1 MNDTVDDSRRD
12 ILLAGQGDQRAYSR
26 IVHEYRH
33 MVRATCAAACA
44 DHRDVEELAQDVFV
58 TAFGA
63 LESLRDPDR
72 FAGWL
77 KQIAL
82 NCCRG
87 HARAGRNAPDSVALS
102 AAAEAVGRP
111 PDAASETDA
120 IHRMVIATL
129 AGLPSSERQVVEA
142 RIRGDDHDAIAASLG
157 IAPQTSM
164 NRLTRA
170 RKRLKGLRRRLLE
183 SAILATLLD
192 RARAMPLGPQA
203 TPWLGSALMQAK
215 SVMFGTAAVA
225 AAIVTVGI
233 YIGASPGR
241 DEVRMEDA
249 ATAETRTPRP
259 FARPPVE
266 NASTASPRAITKT
279 ASVPAQ
285 GRPQAELTFE
295 AQLVQRWVD
304 YRDTPAFQTLNDRQ
318 NVLTMQAYELQLPD
332 DLRKQFHDYER
343 DPFSILGLDK
353 DTVHEST
360 PAEDIQELRAL
371 ADEKAQPLRDDM
383 RAYSAA
389 RKVNQQERERLYAQ
403 VLQGLDMTEEEH
415 RLAIRL
421 TPAPTPER
429 VVQDKRHWADV
440 MRAAGMARVVA
451 QVTIP

>member
-1 MNDTVDDSRRD
+1 MNDATRD
-12 ILLAGQGDQRAYSR
+12 ILLAGQGDQRAVSR

-33 MVRATCAAACA
+33 MVRATCAAACP
-44 DHRDVEELAQDVFV
+44 DRRDVEELVQDVFV

-63 LESLRDPDR
+63 LGDLRDPAR

-82 NCCRG
+82 NRCRA
-87 HARAGRNAPDSVALS
+87 HIRATRNAPKSVALS
-102 AAAEAVGRP
+102 TAPQAVARP
-111 PDAASETDA
+111 EDDASVTEA
-120 IHRMVIATL
+120 IHHLVMEAL

-170 RKRLKGLRRRLLE
+170 RKRLTGLRRRLLE

-192 RARAMPLGPQA
+192 RARAEPLGPQA
-203 TPWLGSALMQAK
+203 TPWLGSPLMQAK
-215 SVMFGTAAVA
+215 TVMFGATAVA

-233 YIGASPGR
+233 YMTISTGEDNGR
-241 DEVRMEDA
+241 AHNSTPAAKRAPRPVTRPPAEDA
-249 ATAETRTPRP
+249 PTSSPRP
-259 FARPPVE
+259 IAE
-266 NASTASPRAITKT
+266 T
-279 ASVPAQ
+279 ASVTA
-285 GRPQAELTFE
+285 REEPQATLTYE
-295 AQLVQRWVD
+295 EELVQRWVA
-304 YRDTPAFQTLNDRQ
+304 YRDTPAFQTLNDRR

-332 DLRKQFHDYER
+332 DLRKQFRDYER
-343 DPFSILGLDK
+343 DPFSILGLDE
-353 DTVHEST
+353 DTVHAGTSV
-360 PAEDIQELRAL
+360 EDIQELRAI
-371 ADEKAQPLRDDM
+371 ADEKAQALRDDM

-389 RKVNQQERERLYAQ
+389 RTANQRERERLYAR

-421 TPAPTPER
+421 APAPTPER
-429 VVQDKRHWADV
+429 VARDKRHWADV
-440 MRAAGMARVVA
+440 MRAAGMSHVIA